1 MRHTIAAYGLAEQ
14 QFILLEAALPETH
27 ELVEAECV
35 TDLIVTDVTCAIIES
50 SSLDKNA
57 LNTLLAYYMDMGD
70 RLDETVV
77 WLGDVALPDLSSFVR
92 CDSFLD
98 LLTELDSILARA
110 QVRYDTM
117 QMYGDEY
124 GYLPK
129 HAIEESIEADIHS
142 ALQRKYGANPDPQIV
157 KRIRQE
163 FQVVLEAGAAEE
175 LAAIYELSR
184 WLKTHAHPFNVEC
197 STSFPLILYLLD
209 IADATSQIDVD
220 HNPLLQKDR
229 LNPNFVFFL
238 SKELQAKIKQW
249 QSHHW
254 LCNIKGNT
262 SIAFERIE
270 LIFN

>member
-1 MRHTIAAYGLAEQ
+1 MKYKLIHYGLTTDQES
-14 QFILLEAALPETH
+14 LLGAVLPEEY
-27 ELVEAECV
+27 ELTTAECV
-35 TDLIVTDVTCAIIES
+35 TDLIVTDATCIIIEP

-57 LNTLLAYYMDMGD
+57 LNTLLAYYMDVGNQ
-70 RLDETVV
+70 LSETVV
-77 WLGDVALPDLSSFVR
+77 WLGYVELPDLSSFVR
-92 CDSFLD
+92 RDSFLD
-98 LLTELDSILARA
+98 LLTELDSILTRA

-142 ALQRKYGANPDPQIV
+142 ALQHKYGTNSDPQIV

-163 FQVVLEAGAAEE
+163 FQVVLEAGAVEE

-184 WLKTHAHPFNVEC
+184 WMKNSQYPFNIEC
-197 STSFPLILYLLD
+197 STAFPLILYLLD
-209 IADATSQIDVD
+209 IADSAAQIDVD
-220 HNPLLQKDR
+220 RNPLLQKDR
-229 LNPNFVFFL
+229 LNPLFAFYLPN
-238 SKELQAKIKQW
+238 ELQAKIKQW

-262 SIAFERIE
+262 SIAFKRIE
-270 LIFN
+270 FIFN

>member
-1 MRHTIAAYGLAEQ
+1 MNRKITLWGISQEQ
-14 QFILLEAALPETH
+14 VTPLEARVPDGYE
-27 ELVEAECV
+27 VSVAECV
-35 TDLIVTDVTCAIIES
+35 TDLIVTSAVCTVIDATIMGEDTLRA
-50 SSLDKNA
+50 
-57 LNTLLAYYMDMGD
+57 LLAYYMDVGD
-70 RLDETVV
+70 QLNEPVV
-77 WLGDVALPDLSSFVR
+77 WLGDVELPDLSSFVR
-92 CDSFLD
+92 CDSFLVF
-98 LLTELDSILARA
+98 LTELDGILARA

-209 IADATSQIDVD
+209 IADSTSQIDVD
-220 HNPLLQKDR
+220 HNPLLEKDR

-254 LCNIKGNT
+254 LCNIKGN
-262 SIAFERIE
+262 SSVAFERIE
-270 LIFN
+270 FIFN